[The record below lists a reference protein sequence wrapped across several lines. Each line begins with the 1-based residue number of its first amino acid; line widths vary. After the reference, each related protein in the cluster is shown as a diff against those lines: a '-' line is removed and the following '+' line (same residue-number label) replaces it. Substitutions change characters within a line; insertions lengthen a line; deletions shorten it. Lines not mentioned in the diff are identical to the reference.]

1 MEVKITREILQRGIQ
16 TVQNA
21 VSQKSGLPILSNIL
35 FEVSKDKMRLI
46 ATDLEIGRLGDGIA

>member
-1 MEVKITREILQRGIQ
+1 MEVKLMRETLQRGIQ

-35 FEVSKDKMRLI
+35 FEAMNEQNSNPL
-46 ATDLEIGRLGDGIA
+46 